1 MNNNK
6 IINEYIYPLNLFY
19 AATNTHERF
28 PDKEETEALEYAL
41 KKLTDRELKC
51 VQMRFEYKKTYKEIG
66 DSFDVSRERA
76 RQIEAKALRKIR
88 WWYGRGNK
96 VVMIDDKTPTDKIE
110 MSIRLYNAL
119 RRAGIK
125 CLSDLSGMY
134 KDDIK
139 KIRGIGNKNYLEL
152 QQLCKRIGV
161 NI

>member
-19 AATNTHERF
+19 AATNMHERL
-28 PDKEETEALEYAL
+28 PDKEEIEALEYSL
-41 KKLTDRELKC
+41 KKLTNRELEC
-51 VQMRFEYKKTYKEIG
+51 VQMRFGNKKTYKEIG
-66 DSFDVSRERA
+66 DIFDVSRERA
-76 RQIEAKALRKIR
+76 RQIEAKAFREIR
-88 WWYGRGNK
+88 YWYSKGIKG
-96 VVMIDDKTPTDKIE
+96 VIIDDKTPIDKIE

-125 CLSDLSGMY
+125 CLSDLSGKY

-161 NI
+161 NL